1 MQNSCLYFDDF
12 FPVKLYATFLLPI
25 KCIFGQFLHYL
36 IHVLWLQQYR
46 LIRKL
51 QMKEKYL
58 GKVEFG
64 QGIYFIFLSTQKKDR
79 KKRVLNMAKLQFH
92 IKIVL
97 FTLFV
102 NCFLVFVDLTI
113 KMVVKMNSKSRF
125 IYSSFF
131 CLEH

>member
-1 MQNSCLYFDDF
+1 MQLF
-12 FPVKLYATFLLPI
+12 FADQAYIWSVST
-25 KCIFGQFLHYL
+25 L
-36 IHVLWLQQYR
+36 IHVH
-46 LIRKL
+46 IMVTKRK
-51 QMKEKYL
+51 

-64 QGIYFIFLSTQKKDR
+64 EGLYFIFLSTQKKDR

>member
-64 QGIYFIFLSTQKKDR
+64 KGFYLQFSLGA
-79 KKRVLNMAKLQFH
+79 KRVLSTEYGETSISRKSYL
-92 IKIVL
+92 IY
-97 FTLFV
+97 TL
-102 NCFLVFVDLTI
+102 CELI
-113 KMVVKMNSKSRF
+113 S
-125 IYSSFF
+125 
-131 CLEH
+131 